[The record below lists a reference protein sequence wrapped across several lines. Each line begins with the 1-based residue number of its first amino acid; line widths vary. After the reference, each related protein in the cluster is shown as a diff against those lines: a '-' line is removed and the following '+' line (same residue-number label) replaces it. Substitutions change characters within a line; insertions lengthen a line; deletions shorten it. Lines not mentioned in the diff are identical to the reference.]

1 MWIVYACRGR
11 ACPARCL
18 PANVRPPYRGER
30 TKIKASCITTD
41 AGGFCIY
48 SNGFTALLVV
58 CAVAEAIASGMAKAA
73 V

>member
-1 MWIVYACRGR
+1 MPGPQPSRK
-11 ACPARCL
+11 
-18 PANVRPPYRGER
+18 RPPPYSGGPHICGSCR

>member
-1 MWIVYACRGR
+1 MPG
-11 ACPARCL
+11 P
-18 PANVRPPYRGER
+18 PPSHKRPSALQWRR

>member
-1 MWIVYACRGR
+1 MPSPQPSHKRPSALQRRGAYMR
-11 ACPARCL
+11 LL
-18 PANVRPPYRGER
+18 PHC
-30 TKIKASCITTD
+30 KIKASCITTD

>member
-1 MWIVYACRGR
+1 MPGPAVYGKRTLAGISR
-11 ACPARCL
+11 AAYMRLL
-18 PANVRPPYRGER
+18 PHC
-30 TKIKASCITTD
+30 KIKASCITTD

>member
-1 MWIVYACRGR
+1 MSTNSGAVH
-11 ACPARCL
+11 
-18 PANVRPPYRGER
+18 
-30 TKIKASCITTD
+30 D

>member
-1 MWIVYACRGR
+1 MRL
-11 ACPARCL
+11 L
-18 PANVRPPYRGER
+18 PHC
-30 TKIKASCITTD
+30 KIKASCITTD

-58 CAVAEAIASGMAKAA
+58 CAVTEAIASGMAKAA

>member
-1 MWIVYACRGR
+1 MGR
-11 ACPARCL
+11 ARPARSL
-18 PANVRPPYRGER
+18 PANVRPPYRGGR